1 MEIDLIIEF
10 IPKFLDGI
18 LVTFRIVV
26 ISLFFGS
33 ILSLPIALVQAYRIP
48 FLAILA
54 DAYSYTMRGTPLL
67 IQIYLLYY
75 GLGQFEAIRE
85 SWTWYILKDAE
96 LCLLFGFSLNLA
108 AYLAEIL
115 RGALLSVPKGEIEAA
130 KAFGLS
136 ELKLIWHVTLPGA
149 VRRIIPTLSN
159 QVIFLVHSSVIAS
172 VIAINDVL
180 GIGREL
186 NLTYYLVVEGFI
198 IAAGIYMVIIF
209 SITLISRLIE
219 SHYGKF
225 LRRTTEY

>member
-1 MEIDLIIEF
+1 MEVDLIVEF
-10 IPKFLDGI
+10 LPKFLDGI
-18 LVTFRIVV
+18 VVTCRIVI

-33 ILSLPIALVQAYRIP
+33 VLCLPIALVQAYRIP
-48 FLAILA
+48 YLAPLA
-54 DAYSYTMRGTPLL
+54 DAYSYIMRGTPLL

-75 GLGQFEAIRE
+75 GLGQFESVRD
-85 SWTWYILKDAE
+85 SWAWYILKEAE
-96 LCLLFGFSLNLA
+96 FCLLFGFSLNLA
-108 AYLAEIL
+108 AYMAEIL
-115 RGALLSVPKGEIEAA
+115 RGALLSIPKGEIEAA

-136 ELKLIWHVTLPGA
+136 ELGLIKNVTLPGA

-209 SITLISRLIE
+209 SITLISRILE
-219 SHYGKF
+219 NRYGRF
-225 LRRTTEY
+225 LRKSADY

>member
-1 MEIDLIIEF
+1 VPYL
-10 IPKFLDGI
+10 K
-18 LVTFRIVV
+18 V
-26 ISLFFGS
+26 
-33 ILSLPIALVQAYRIP
+33 
-48 FLAILA
+48 LA
-54 DAYSYTMRGTPLL
+54 DVYSYTMRGTPLL

-75 GLGQFEAIRE
+75 GLGQFEAVRE
-85 SWTWYILKDAE
+85 SWAWYILKEAE

-130 KAFGLS
+130 RAFGLS
-136 ELKLIWHVTLPGA
+136 ELKLIWNVTLPGA
-149 VRRIIPTLSN
+149 IRRIIPTLSN

-198 IAAGIYMVIIF
+198 VAAGIYMVIIF
-209 SITLISRLIE
+209 SITLVSRVLE
-219 SHYGKF
+219 KQYGGF
-225 LRRTTEY
+225 LRKSDEH

>member
-1 MEIDLIIEF
+1 MELQLIIDF
-10 IPKFLDGI
+10 LPKFLNGI
-18 LVTFRIVV
+18 LVTCRIVI

-33 ILSLPIALVQAYRIP
+33 ILSIPLALVQAYRVP
-48 FLAILA
+48 YLKVLA
-54 DAYSYTMRGTPLL
+54 DVYSYTMRGTPLL

-75 GLGQFEAIRE
+75 GLGQFEAVRE
-85 SWTWYILKDAE
+85 SWAWYILKEAE

-130 KAFGLS
+130 RAFGLS
-136 ELKLIWHVTLPGA
+136 ELKLIWNVTLPGA
-149 VRRIIPTLSN
+149 IRRIIPTLSN

-198 IAAGIYMVIIF
+198 VAAGIYMVIIF
-209 SITLISRLIE
+209 SITLISRVLE
-219 SHYGKF
+219 KRYGGF
-225 LRRTTEY
+225 LRKSDEH